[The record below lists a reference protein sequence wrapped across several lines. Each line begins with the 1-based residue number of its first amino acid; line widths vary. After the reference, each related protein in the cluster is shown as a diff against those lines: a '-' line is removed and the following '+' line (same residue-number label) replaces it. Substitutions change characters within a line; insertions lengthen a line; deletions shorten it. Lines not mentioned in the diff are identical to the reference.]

1 MLLYQSSSI
10 HESAGNNKIGVLLSN
25 LGTPDAPT
33 KKAVKPYL
41 RQFLSDTRV
50 IEPPPPRWIWKI
62 ILNAVILNLRPK
74 KSAKAYQTVWN
85 THGEGS
91 PLLSIAKCQKAEIT
105 SQLEKRAPAQFE
117 VALGMCY
124 GNPSMKSAL
133 AELESKGCKKIIV
146 LPLYPQYAASS
157 TGSVFDAVAKE
168 LLTWRNVPD
177 LRFIRSYNEEDKY
190 IDALANSVKDYQ
202 NVHGKPD
209 FLLMSYHG
217 IPKRYFDKGD
227 NYPCQCCKTTFRL
240 AQKLDLKPDEYQ
252 MSFQSRLGFAEW
264 MKEYT
269 DQTLKALPS
278 KGMKNVQV
286 ICPGF
291 SADCLETI
299 EEISEENKSYFM
311 DSGGEKFG
319 YIPALNDRPD
329 HIEFLTQLLLD
340 NTSDWNN

>member
-1 MLLYQSSSI
+1 MYQCSSI
-10 HESAGNNKIGVLLSN
+10 HESAGQAKIGVLLSN
-25 LGTPDAPT
+25 LGTPDAPI

-50 IEPPPPRWIWKI
+50 IEPPPPKWIWNI
-62 ILNAVILNLRPK
+62 ILNAVILNLRPR
-74 KSAKAYQTVWN
+74 KSAKAYQTVWD

-91 PLLSIAKCQKAEIT
+91 PLLSIAKRQKLAIISELNN
-105 SQLEKRAPAQFE
+105 QAPEQYE

-124 GNPSMKSAL
+124 GKPSMKSAL
-133 AELESKGCKKIIV
+133 DELEEKGCNKIIV

-168 LLTWRNVPD
+168 LLSWRNVPD
-177 LRFIRSYNEEDKY
+177 LRFISNYSEEEMY
-190 IDALANSVKDYQ
+190 IDALANSVKEYQ
-202 NVHGKPD
+202 KLHGKPD

-227 NYPCQCCKTTFRL
+227 NYPCQCCRTTFLL
-240 AQKLDLKPDEYQ
+240 AKKLNLKPSEYQ
-252 MSFQSRLGFAEW
+252 MSYQSRLGVAEW

-269 DQTLKALPS
+269 DQTLKSLPN
-278 KGMKNVQV
+278 KGIKNVQV

-299 EEISEENKSYFM
+299 EEISVENKDYFIE
-311 DSGGEKFG
+311 SGGEKFG
-319 YIPALNDRPD
+319 YIPALNDRSD
-329 HIEFLTQLLLD
+329 HIEFLTQLLID
-340 NTSDWNN
+340 NSANWIK